1 MGELT
6 SSAER
11 LQPLIRRVELN
22 QQEYDRETRSDEK
35 LRLEVVIQEAQAALF
50 RACQQE
56 INRLRCNASYTEALA
71 LWDQAK
77 IYLDSPNRELA
88 NQDID
93 QLKQLQLEASQ
104 INILITKL
112 SRISPLRPHFV
123 NLSKALRQ
131 ATTNPLSGLLREQ
144 IDIFLLS
151 EHPDIEGFLIWW
163 EAEQQNQATT
173 APTNG
178 IDFKRLAERI
188 KRGEIA
194 LFLGT
199 GVSEEESQ
207 SHTVKYLAEQIGYAD
222 FNGTLSTIAEYYQ
235 LKVDYGTP
243 VLLKQLQTIL
253 AKRKSPSS
261 LYEVLAKT
269 ANPLILISSA
279 YDGHL
284 ETAFSKTGK
293 RFVELSSMVVRSH
306 EYDIGHVLLK
316 ASDNNPNLPV
326 YCPEE
331 QLSKLDLLGQG
342 YSLIYKIRGTCSTES
357 SEYDLLRRDALTLT
371 ESNYLNFARYAERI
385 IPSYLARHLR
395 HRALLFLAYRPLYWE
410 ERLLVSAL
418 LERRISDEPCYVLTS
433 TVNPLES
440 AYWESRKVKAYPLA
454 LEELDHY
461 LEGEIV

>member
-1 MGELT
+1 MGELN
-6 SSAER
+6 SSVER
-11 LQPLIRRVELN
+11 LQLLIRRIELN
-22 QQEYDRETRSDEK
+22 QQDYDRETRSEEK
-35 LRLEVVIQEAQAALF
+35 LRLEPIIQEAQAALF

-56 INRLRCNASYTEALA
+56 ANRLRCHASYVEALD
-71 LWDQAK
+71 LWDQTK
-77 IYLDSPNRELA
+77 TYLNASIRELVT
-88 NQDID
+88 QEVE
-93 QLKQLQLEASQ
+93 QLKQLQIEANQ
-104 INILITKL
+104 ISVLITKL
-112 SRISPLRPHFV
+112 SRIAQLRPYFLS
-123 NLSKALRQ
+123 LSKMLRQ
-131 ATTNPLSGLLREQ
+131 ATNNPLSQLLREQ
-144 IDIFLLS
+144 IELFLLN
-151 EHPDIEGFLIWW
+151 ETPDVEGFLIWW
-163 EAEQQNQATT
+163 EAEQQQIVANS
-173 APTNG
+173 TNE

-199 GVSEEESQ
+199 GVSEDDNQ
-207 SHTVKYLAEQIGYAD
+207 NHAVGYLAEQIGYND

-235 LKVDYGTP
+235 LKVDYGTSA
-243 VLLKQLQTIL
+243 LLKQLQTVLATRQSPMLLYAAL
-253 AKRKSPSS
+253 AKM
-261 LYEVLAKT
+261 AQ
-269 ANPLILISSA
+269 PLILISSA

-284 ETAFSKTGK
+284 EAAFSQAGK

-316 ASDNNPNLPV
+316 ASDHNPNLPL

-357 SEYDLLRRDALTLT
+357 NEYDLLSRDALTLT

-395 HRALLFLAYRPLYWE
+395 HRALLFVAYRPLYWE

-433 TVNPLES
+433 KLNPLEA
-440 AYWESRKVKAYPLA
+440 AYWESRKVKAYPLE
-454 LEELDHY
+454 LEELDQY
-461 LEGEIV
+461 LEGEMA